1 MKSHSGPAHTMMS
14 YLKKIHMCHIPR
26 KKNDKNVV
34 FRKFC
39 VHFVIIFFILLD
51 RVFVFLSLRDFSHS
65 FLFPISPRYF
75 LIFLSFNL
83 SLFLLCFLLSLPPL
97 DFLLPSS
104 LRFIFFPSR
113 FFLFLFLFSFIASFL
128 LAPTLEVGFFL
139 PVSVLFLFSRLPSYL
154 LSLSPSFSFLLP
166 SCLMLRFF
174 SVLPFPFL
182 CFPSFLFP
190 STPPSLPPV
199 FSLIPVFHVFLFFF
213 NYFSFFFLLTFSPY
227 LT

>member
-1 MKSHSGPAHTMMS
+1 MYLYFFFLNNHLELQVKLCSIKSHSGPAHTMMS

-83 SLFLLCFLLSLPPL
+83 SLFLLCF
-97 DFLLPSS
+97 
-104 LRFIFFPSR
+104 
-113 FFLFLFLFSFIASFL
+113 
-128 LAPTLEVGFFL
+128 
-139 PVSVLFLFSRLPSYL
+139 
-154 LSLSPSFSFLLP
+154 
-166 SCLMLRFF
+166 
-174 SVLPFPFL
+174 
-182 CFPSFLFP
+182 
-190 STPPSLPPV
+190 PSLPPSLRFPSSFIFAIHLLS
-199 FSLIPVFHVFLFFF
+199 FSILS
-213 NYFSFFFLLTFSPY
+213 FSFFCFPSLLLSFSPP
-227 LT
+227 LSK